1 MQALSTLIIDRF
13 EAILPFVSG
22 RTARWLPSKKAGYP
36 KAVRPGTNILKNRER
51 WNDSPGCRGRASP
64 QGDDFQDAGE
74 PI

>member
-13 EAILPFVSG
+13 EGDFAICEREDCTMVTIEKKPATQRRS
-22 RTARWLPSKKAGYP
+22 ARQYF
-36 KAVRPGTNILKNRER
+36 KNRER